1 MFFFCSHAERGSP
14 AVGASERST
23 ESEADTAVLLEAE
36 VDEAIATC
44 GGDVRAA
51 LRATLVANAY
61 LEAEVER
68 LTDAISTG
76 FARGRMRRPPQ
87 RVKI

>member
-1 MFFFCSHAERGSP
+1 MNAPKHA
-14 AVGASERST
+14 T
-23 ESEADTAVLLEAE
+23 EAECPVPELEAE
-36 VDEAIATC
+36 VDEAIRMC

-61 LEAEVER
+61 LDAEVER
-68 LTDAISTG
+68 LTEAISTG
-76 FARGRMRRPPQ
+76 FARGRMRKPPQ

>member
-1 MFFFCSHAERGSP
+1 MGSSDVP
-14 AVGASERST
+14 VSERST
-23 ESEADTAVLLEAE
+23 QHEADTAALLEAE

-61 LEAEVER
+61 LESEVER

-76 FARGRMRRPPQ
+76 FARGRMRRSPQ

>member
-1 MFFFCSHAERGSP
+1 MHRN
-14 AVGASERST
+14 VRKN
-23 ESEADTAVLLEAE
+23 SEAETAALLEAE

-51 LRATLVANAY
+51 LRATLIANAY

-68 LTDAISTG
+68 LTEAIATG
-76 FARGRMRRPPQ
+76 FAGGGCARHLSG
-87 RVKI
+87 